1 MLTCAV
7 KLFEW
12 SLRPERRYVNVVR
25 LQKKHISGTLD
36 QIDKKKKCKPN
47 YKCEDTICGKAL
59 QQLPQMVHFKDTA
72 QNVGDLH
79 ELQYHFVAFL

>member
-1 MLTCAV
+1 MT
-7 KLFEW
+7 
-12 SLRPERRYVNVVR
+12 
-25 LQKKHISGTLD
+25 
-36 QIDKKKKCKPN
+36 KKKKCKPN